1 MFAAGANVVSVD
13 GYVLWFPGCHI
24 WFPGY
29 HGMNKKCE
37 FLTNRIKYVGH
48 NITQNGNCPPE
59 SKFDLINDWQFP
71 TTGQSLGSFYWPC
84 IILLRDSRQAAS
96 FPQT

>member
-48 NITQNGNCPPE
+48 NITPNVEEVLRRAGCSLLSTAAEAWYYVWPFAPW
-59 SKFDLINDWQFP
+59 SKAEAKF
-71 TTGQSLGSFYWPC
+71 
-84 IILLRDSRQAAS
+84 
-96 FPQT
+96 